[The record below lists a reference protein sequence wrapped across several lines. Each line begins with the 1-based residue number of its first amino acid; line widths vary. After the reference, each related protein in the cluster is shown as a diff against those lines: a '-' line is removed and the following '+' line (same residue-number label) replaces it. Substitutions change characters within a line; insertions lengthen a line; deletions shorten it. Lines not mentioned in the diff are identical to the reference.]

1 MALGWK
7 VKNEEK
13 TEYKTAQGRT
23 DYNIPMLGYRSA
35 LFLFV
40 TAMAALTLVPFLM
53 KQIFQDF
60 RLPTAILTGL
70 IVGFSVAFAQYRI
83 ERKKKVDNGFYLLG
97 ALMSIVIAGA
107 LFIVYYAGIMF

>member
-35 LFLFV
+35 LFIFV
-40 TAMAALTLVPFLM
+40 TAMATIFIVPFLM
-53 KQIFQDF
+53 RQIFQDY
-60 RLPTAILTGL
+60 RLPASIISGP

-83 ERKKKVDNGFYLLG
+83 ERKKKLDKGFYLLG
-97 ALMSIVIAGA
+97 SLMSIVIAGA
-107 LFIVYYAGIMF
+107 LFITYYAGILY